1 MGWKHHSRTGGTFL
15 PLICL
20 SPFLHTIPQCK
31 YIHCYQDPLSAGE
44 LLLLPKPRVL
54 AYLQPPSLAL
64 SLPFIH
70 SFIHSSLLYTE
81 MFSRLLR
88 FLPHLEPPC
97 VRVGEGRCGGQRKLF
112 HLRVLFCALGVF
124 LTSIPQPPHP
134 ISHGILS
141 RLLVNDLC
149 VHWH

>member
-70 SFIHSSLLYTE
+70 SFIHLYYRLKYSPGFSDSSLIW
-81 MFSRLLR
+81 S
-88 FLPHLEPPC
+88 
-97 VRVGEGRCGGQRKLF
+97 
-112 HLRVLFCALGVF
+112 
-124 LTSIPQPPHP
+124 
-134 ISHGILS
+134 
-141 RLLVNDLC
+141 LLVC
-149 VHWH
+149 VLGREDVGARGSSFILESSSVH